1 MSEPQSIAA
10 DAPLDSSVDFSALI
24 TSLRAAGAGRF
35 DPMRMHYIDVLAK
48 RASIHQGSVK
58 RIIEAKVLKE
68 MAAFQKRFDI
78 ARCNAQEVV
87 TQTERLHPHAA
98 NELKRLFA
106 AGDFRELRQFA
117 ASLQSREACASL
129 GVLVRRLEQYA
140 VLSADARSNEHA
152 IPRSEL
158 KTIRNFRST
167 WSKLSVG
174 KQVSQALQQAPKNA
188 GPINSHMLML
198 RSLTLMQEI
207 APDYLNHF
215 MSYADTLLCL
225 EHNEKEKPGNPKKL
239 RGGRNKPTLA
249 LQKQHLVG
257 RSID

>member
-1 MSEPQSIAA
+1 MSEPQNITA
-10 DAPLDSSVDFSALI
+10 DAPLDSSVDFSTLI
-24 TSLRAAGAGRF
+24 TSLRTCGAGRF
-35 DPMRMHYIDVLAK
+35 DPMRMHYIDVLAQ

-68 MAAFQKRFDI
+68 LAALQKRFDI
-78 ARCNAQEVV
+78 ARCNAQEIV

-98 NELKRLFA
+98 SELQRLFA
-106 AGDFRELRQFA
+106 AGNFHELRHFA
-117 ASLQSREACASL
+117 ASIQSKEACASL
-129 GVLVRRLEQYA
+129 GVLVRQLEQHA
-140 VLSADARSNEHA
+140 VVSADTRSDEHA

-158 KTIRNFRST
+158 KTIRNFRNT

-225 EHNEKEKPGNPKKL
+225 DQSEKEKPGNPKKL
-239 RGGRNKPTLA
+239 RGARK
-249 LQKQHLVG
+249 
-257 RSID
+257 